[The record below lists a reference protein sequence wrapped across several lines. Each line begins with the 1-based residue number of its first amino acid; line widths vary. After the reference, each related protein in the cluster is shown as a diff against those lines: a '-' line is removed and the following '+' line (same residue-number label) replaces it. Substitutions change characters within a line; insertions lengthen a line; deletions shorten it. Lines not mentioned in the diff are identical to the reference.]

1 YWPEGAAPR
10 PEMANF
16 ADAQSVGKLVT
27 RLNAHHTPHM
37 AYDPTEPAGKTIAN
51 LFDAVAEEHLI
62 QPTIIY
68 DFPLAISPLSKNK
81 RDEPDWVERF
91 EIFVGSLEI
100 ANGFSELNDPEEQR
114 RRFEQQLAEKAR
126 GDVEAHAMDEDY
138 IRALAYGLPPTA
150 GEGVGIDRLTMLLT
164 NSRSIRD
171 VILFPLLRPS
181 EGRSAKDEG

>member
-1 YWPEGAAPR
+1 
-10 PEMANF
+10 M
-16 ADAQSVGKLVT
+16 
-27 RLNAHHTPHM
+27 
-37 AYDPTEPAGKTIAN
+37 
-51 LFDAVAEEHLI
+51 
-62 QPTIIY
+62 
-68 DFPLAISPLSKNK
+68 
-81 RDEPDWVERF
+81 ERF
-91 EIFVGSLEI
+91 EIFVGGLEI